1 MDASTV
7 VTGSLLLAVPVAF
20 AAGAVSFLSPCV
32 LPLVPGYLSYLTG
45 LTGVELAGEAAQRA
59 DAAASTESAATAS
72 DSPTGT
78 VLVRATEVTPARRT
92 RLVLAGSLL
101 FVLGFS
107 VVFVSYGLLFGWLGT
122 FFLEYQTLISRVM
135 GVIVIGL
142 GLAFM
147 GFVPG
152 SQREWRLHR
161 TPEVGVWSAPLLG
174 VLFGLGWTPCIGPT
188 LGAVETLAYNEASA
202 GRGALLSFAY
212 CLGLGLPFVLVG
224 LAFRRAVGALGWV
237 KKHYAVVMRLGGG
250 LLVLIGFLLVTGIW
264 ERVTIALTQWAAGQV
279 PIL

>member
-1 MDASTV
+1 MDASTL

-32 LPLVPGYLSYLTG
+32 LPLVPGYLSYVTG
-45 LTGVELAGEAAQRA
+45 LTGVELAGEAARREHT
-59 DAAASTESAATAS
+59 AAPTESAGNQGEI
-72 DSPTGT
+72 PVGPL
-78 VLVRATEVTPARRT
+78 LVRAPEVTPARRT

-161 TPEVGVWSAPLLG
+161 TPEVGMWSAPLLG

-188 LGAVETLAYNEASA
+188 LGAVEGLAYNEASA

-224 LAFRRAVGALGWV
+224 LAFRRAMGALGWV
-237 KKHYAVVMRLGGG
+237 KKHYAMVMRLGGG